1 MFSLRFVEGFKYADG
16 GGGGEGSKSA
26 RTPGFL
32 VNKSH
37 SCRGAF
43 STWDVYLKQGARDFT
58 VCMASCLPSQSA
70 YKHEQEFR
78 EQTENLL
85 PFSYENHPWDGSRD
99 SEP

>member
-1 MFSLRFVEGFKYADG
+1 MFSLCFVEGSKYADDGGG

-43 STWDVYLKQGARDFT
+43 ST
-58 VCMASCLPSQSA
+58 
-70 YKHEQEFR
+70 
-78 EQTENLL
+78 
-85 PFSYENHPWDGSRD
+85 
-99 SEP
+99 